1 YQGSNFKLVE
11 FLEKFKFANV
21 IIFVV
26 RSLIKLDQM
35 GLELTNGGIIEVF
48 IPNHLRKLKNFIEE
62 EFNKFRNSHG
72 ANLSLY
78 EYCLLDNSL
87 TLKNNWNYSDLVMKF
102 TSNFYA
108 DIKDLFMENSDIEI
122 IHEEGVPFVFLDLIG
137 EGK

>member
-1 YQGSNFKLVE
+1 MMEPNRADLTLQKTDFKIVEYFVKYKNNSIKVVILDISYQGSNFKLVE

-78 EYCLLDNSL
+78 EYCL
-87 TLKNNWNYSDLVMKF
+87 
-102 TSNFYA
+102 
-108 DIKDLFMENSDIEI
+108 
-122 IHEEGVPFVFLDLIG
+122 GVRPIARPISCWV
-137 EGK
+137 